1 MSVKIFNR
9 KFPVLYNNLKKTFF
23 NMPTDRK
30 IEDQDNAIEDLKGVV
45 DCVLKSIIV
54 AATVSGGQSQR
65 VVKNIL
71 QQK

>member
-1 MSVKIFNR
+1 
-9 KFPVLYNNLKKTFF
+9 
-23 NMPTDRK
+23 MPTDRK

-45 DCVLKSIIV
+45 DCMLKSIIV

-71 QQK
+71 QQKWSQTNSYRRFQKREGAWKKS